1 MKRVQRLAVFAL
13 LDIELNQHASWCG
26 ETHLQ
31 KAMYVLQALLG
42 AETGYDFILYKHG
55 PFSFELRD
63 DLSLMRADGLLEMV
77 VKHPQYGPSYLPTE
91 FANTF
96 LGRFSKTVETH
107 QAQAR
112 FVAEHF
118 GGKNV
123 AELERV
129 ATALFVRQSS
139 KSRSRKQ
146 RAVEL
151 VRLKPHIS
159 EPDALQ
165 ATAEIDWLAEESK
178 PLALQKRLT
187 KTA

>member
-1 MKRVQRLAVFAL
+1 MQVGAAKHTFRKLCTSYKHSS
-13 LDIELNQHASWCG
+13 EP
-26 ETHLQ
+26 ETD
-31 KAMYVLQALLG
+31 
-42 AETGYDFILYKHG
+42 YDFILYKHG

-77 VKHPQYGPSYLPTE
+77 IKHPQYGPSYLPTE

-96 LGRFSKTVETH
+96 LERFAKTVATH

-112 FVAEHF
+112 FVAQHL

-123 AELERV
+123 AELEKV
-129 ATALFVRQSS
+129 ALTALFVRQSP

-151 VRLKPHIS
+151 ARLKPHIS
-159 EPDALQ
+159 EADALQ
-165 ATAEIDWLAEESK
+165 ATEEIDWLIEQSK
-178 PLALQKRLT
+178 PLALHKRLT
-187 KTA
+187 KSA